1 MRKLARRVI
10 SLRYH
15 SGIYNRIYISFKL
28 DFKNEYTKN
37 NIFNIFSAK
46 KKSTRL
52 HSSKENNSVL
62 KLKSQPGEK
71 SHICHPGIP
80 EAEVGR
86 LL

>member
-37 NIFNIFSAK
+37 NIFK
-46 KKSTRL
+46 YL
-52 HSSKENNSVL
+52 LSKEKEHKASFIQREQQC
-62 KLKSQPGEK
+62 S
-71 SHICHPGIP
+71 
-80 EAEVGR
+80 
-86 LL
+86 